1 MSFNWNNSLFKWS
14 TSHSPPRLT
23 ACAAEFSFQRHLAE
37 FAPSPFLYIKKHL
50 AFPWRNQ
57 SCLKYGVGCALWGLC
72 SNRHFHIRLHCSIRT
87 FGGVTAW
94 WFRNHPRIY
103 AIRRQLIT
111 SRFGQFWDSCRTAV
125 DGGILRA
132 FTLFSACRQFRSII
146 GWLLSSHLVSV
157 QYIIGIIGAHVMR
170 WCQGPHQS

>member
-14 TSHSPPRLT
+14 TSHSPHVLQHVRPNS
-23 ACAAEFSFQRHLAE
+23 AFSATWQSLLRHH
-37 FAPSPFLYIKKHL
+37 F
-50 AFPWRNQ
+50 
-57 SCLKYGVGCALWGLC
+57 CTLKSILHFHGEISHVWSMALGVPCEVFC

-103 AIRRQLIT
+103 AIPRQLIT